1 MHVLTKYRETIDMQ
15 APDEVIWGPYPE
27 AVIMDLPAYCSSG
40 RAIWRTRAPLIFF
53 CVVEMYNPDR
63 VMRQFGFRQ
72 MIPPLQSTNMQ
83 LHKIDLRGRRIRIGA
98 PEHSAYVC
106 MWNERAS
113 NIATD
118 ESLEEPMDFYNPYM
132 LWYRRITRRFMSPRG
147 AIAEA
152 LAHGITSIHQLTLG
166 DDVSIARIRDVAAST
181 LTAVHADYRMH
192 NMPSS
197 FQASHH
203 SSHADT
209 PSRHDTPS
217 YTPSVPLNEFGTP
230 HTPSVPPNITFEAME
245 AFPFNRAPTS
255 SRHFH
260 ASPIMMNLSGSTSTH
275 NGGMRD
281 NDDIQRKD
289 AQNPADV
296 GHSDIPLALNRNVRV
311 VKRTRCGT
319 GSHYLGQTMTFSKLL

>member
-1 MHVLTKYRETIDMQ
+1 
-15 APDEVIWGPYPE
+15 
-27 AVIMDLPAYCSSG
+27 
-40 RAIWRTRAPLIFF
+40 
-53 CVVEMYNPDR
+53 MYHPDR
-63 VMRQFGFRQ
+63 VMRQFGLIQ
-72 MIPPLQSTNMQ
+72 MIPPLQSTNIQ
-83 LHKIDLRGRRIRIGA
+83 LHKIDLRGKTDKDWSV
-98 PEHSAYVC
+98 EHNAYVC

-181 LTAVHADYRMH
+181 LTGRHADYRMH

-209 PSRHDTPS
+209 PSRHDTPL
-217 YTPSVPLNEFGTP
+217 YTPSVPLNELGL
-230 HTPSVPPNITFEAME
+230 HILLQLL
-245 AFPFNRAPTS
+245 PT
-255 SRHFH
+255 
-260 ASPIMMNLSGSTSTH
+260 
-275 NGGMRD
+275 
-281 NDDIQRKD
+281 
-289 AQNPADV
+289 
-296 GHSDIPLALNRNVRV
+296 
-311 VKRTRCGT
+311 
-319 GSHYLGQTMTFSKLL
+319 